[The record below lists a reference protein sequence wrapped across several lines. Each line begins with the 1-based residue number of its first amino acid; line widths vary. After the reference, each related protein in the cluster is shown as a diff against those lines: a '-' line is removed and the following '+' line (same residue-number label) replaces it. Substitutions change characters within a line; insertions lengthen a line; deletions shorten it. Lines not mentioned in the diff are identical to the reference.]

1 MSMRNWRKL
10 AKQKAA
16 VDRQTQAIHQKYRRH
31 KINKEFSRLSGEE
44 FFKPVTTRLKSAAAA
59 EEENSDNA
67 AENPDYTMDE
77 FDRTN
82 PFGEEFM
89 PDAPTPPPS
98 PEPEP
103 SPTPEPA
110 PPPPPPP
117 PACPPPAYQ
126 LFEDNGDLPPSL
138 QLMEE
143 KSARKEW
150 GAPGPVALKYPH
162 ESTLLGTV
170 YQLITKHG
178 NDTGYREKS
187 KTSQLHGLSLE
198 DLKKIRG
205 GIYEK
210 RRATQPLS
218 KKIQDGKQR
227 LKPMPPRK
235 SEKIPPSGHEPKA
248 CCRAQAIN

>member
-1 MSMRNWRKL
+1 M
-10 AKQKAA
+10 
-16 VDRQTQAIHQKYRRH
+16 
-31 KINKEFSRLSGEE
+31 
-44 FFKPVTTRLKSAAAA
+44 LKSAAAA
-59 EEENSDNA
+59 EEENSDNT

-110 PPPPPPP
+110 PAPPPPP
-117 PACPPPAYQ
+117 PACPPLAYQ

-143 KSARKEW
+143 KSPRKEW
-150 GAPGPVALKYPH
+150 RAPGPVALKYPH

-227 LKPMPPRK
+227 LKPTPPRK

-248 CCRAQAIN
+248 CC